1 MPAPISLQI
10 IVDSQA
16 PITINAQIAEQIK
29 LLIVIGELQ
38 SGAALPTVTRLARQL
53 GVNHNTIAAV
63 YNDLIESGYLVAQR
77 GKGTFIA
84 HTQAVQNLLTHN
96 QFYNL
101 LAQAYTAAAM
111 VGLSSSEFS
120 AAAYAQAVRLSQHS
134 SIPLKLVFVEGLLHI
149 PDVYETL
156 QSEIG
161 LPLLSVY
168 WEDLKAEQPKALSQL
183 LAADLVITTG
193 QHLWEVTQLAAP
205 EQEVIAID
213 VKPDLQL
220 LTQISSLPR
229 SAKMLLVCQSEAG
242 SEVMKRMLQQAG
254 ISHINFQAVS
264 LEDLRQNHQLLS
276 QVDLVCASRLVEDI
290 VRQYSPEREKVMVFN
305 FSIEPTNIS
314 VLKARIA
321 AIQSAKLTNVIRK
334 NIQSDIK

>member
-1 MPAPISLQI
+1 MPAPISLPL

-38 SGAALPTVTRLARQL
+38 SGAALPTVTQLAKQL
-53 GVNHNTIAAV
+53 GVNHNTIAVV

-84 HTQAVQNLLTHN
+84 HTQAVQNLITHN

-101 LAQAYTAAAM
+101 LAQAYTVAAM

-134 SIPLKLVFVEGLLHI
+134 SVPLKLVFVESLPHI
-149 PDVYETL
+149 PNVYETL

-161 LPLLSVY
+161 LPLLSLY
-168 WEDLKAEQPKALSQL
+168 WEDLKAQQPKALSQL
-183 LAADLVITTG
+183 RAAELVITTTG

-229 SAKMLLVCQSEAG
+229 SAKMLLICQSEAG
-242 SEVMKRMLQQAG
+242 SEVMKQMLQQAG

-276 QVDLVCASRLVEDI
+276 QVDGVCASKLVEDI
-290 VRQYSPEREKVMVFN
+290 VRQSSPKREKVMVFN
-305 FSIEPTNIS
+305 FNIEPTNIS
-314 VLKARIA
+314 VLKARLA
-321 AIQSAKLTNVIRK
+321 AIQSAKPNDVIRK
-334 NIQSDIK
+334 NI